1 MIGSSITETNF
12 LHKLLLIDR
21 LIETLSNI
29 FANLSANKK
38 LSKKHEFLHKYN
50 QVNFLVDL
58 LDH

>member
-1 MIGSSITETNF
+1 MIGSSIAEANL

-38 LSKKHEFLHKYN
+38 LSKKHEFIS
-50 QVNFLVDL
+50 
-58 LDH
+58 

>member
-1 MIGSSITETNF
+1 MIGSSIAEANL

-21 LIETLSNI
+21 LIETLSNF

-58 LDH
+58 FDH